1 MKGLAGAPDDF
12 ASMREVVGRRYKRL
26 LEEGKDLPDL
36 VLIDGGKGQLGAATD
51 ALEELGLG
59 DQPVASLAKREELL
73 FVRGREG
80 PIALPRSSPVL
91 QLVQRVRDE
100 AHRFAVGF
108 HRQARSRRTLHS
120 ELDEID
126 GVGPAKRRKLLSV
139 FGSVRGV
146 RGATEEELAAVVG
159 KATAARVR
167 GHFDGTGRG

>member
-1 MKGLAGAPDDF
+1 
-12 ASMREVVGRRYKRL
+12 VVGRRYRRL

-36 VLIDGGKGQLGAATD
+36 VLVDGGKGQLGAAVS

-59 DQPVASLAKREELL
+59 DQPVASLAKREELI
-73 FVRGREG
+73 FVRGRDA

-108 HRQARSRRTLHS
+108 HRQARSSRTIRS
-120 ELDEID
+120 ELDDVPGI
-126 GVGPAKRRKLLSV
+126 GPAKRRKLLSV

-146 RGATEEELAAVVG
+146 RGATEAELAAVVG
-159 KATAARVR
+159 KATAAGVR
-167 GHFDGTGRG
+167 AHFDGERRG